1 MIIWT
6 QIANA
11 VSMISPLICML
22 FHRNKNKHIDKNAVS
37 LKRKATRLL
46 SIHIPISF
54 CYHFISAF
62 DRFFHLRNLLKIA
75 DLSLI
80 HYYAL
85 RISHYFNQ
93 KRDVTVQTPLSKM
106 SLCINSMC
114 IVRVCQGHED
124 TLTRIIG
131 LYLCS
136 YNALKDQE
144 NLNEII
150 LVGSIS
156 SVLFYYD
163 EHLKNIGHSLFHIML
178 GLLHHKILVLL

>member
-11 VSMISPLICML
+11 ISMVSPLICML
-22 FHRNKNKHIDKNAVS
+22 FHRNNNKDTNKNKN
-37 LKRKATRLL
+37 KATRLL
-46 SIHIPISF
+46 LIHIPISF
-54 CYHFISAF
+54 SYHFISAF
-62 DRFFHLRNLLKIA
+62 NRFFHLRNILKIA
-75 DLSLI
+75 DLCMI

-85 RISHYFNQ
+85 RISQYFQQ
-93 KRDVTVQTPLSKM
+93 KRNVNVTVNNQTPLSKV

-124 TLTRIIG
+124 TLIRMTG

-144 NLNEII
+144 NLNGII
-150 LVGSIS
+150 TIGSIS
-156 SVLFYYD
+156 SAFFYFD
-163 EHLKNIGHSLFHIML
+163 EHLNNIGHSLFHILL

>member
-22 FHRNKNKHIDKNAVS
+22 FHRKSYKTKNDINHKS
-37 LKRKATRLL
+37 KATRLL

-62 DRFFHLRNLLKIA
+62 DRFFHLRNVLKIA
-75 DLSLI
+75 DLSMI

-85 RISHYFNQ
+85 RISQYFHQ
-93 KRDVTVQTPLSKM
+93 KRKVNIQTPLSKM
-106 SLCINSMC
+106 SLCINSIC

-136 YNALKDQE
+136 YNALKDEE
-144 NLNEII
+144 NVSEII
-150 LVGSIS
+150 TIGSIS
-156 SVLFYYD
+156 SALFYFD
-163 EHLKNIGHSLFHIML
+163 EHLNNIGHSLFHIML